1 VTAIWPPDREQ
12 RDQREEGAGAAQRP
26 DGAWFDQD
34 AGPVVRPYALIGGL
48 TRPSGQRLDLLD
60 MVRAARR
67 TTQDPPQLSPEQ
79 AALLQHC
86 QMPAPLAELAADLD
100 LPVGV
105 VRILVGD
112 LRERGLVTIHRAQP
126 AGFSDLKIL
135 QEVVDGLRR
144 I

>member
-1 VTAIWPPDREQ
+1 MTAVQPPGNE
-12 RDQREEGAGAAQRP
+12 
-26 DGAWFDQD
+26 WLDQD
-34 AGPVVRPYALIGGL
+34 AGPVVRPYALTGGL
-48 TRPSGQRLDLLD
+48 TPPPGDERLDLLD

-67 TTQDPPQLSPEQ
+67 AAPDPVQVTPEQ
-79 AALLQHC
+79 ADLLQRC

-105 VRILVGD
+105 VRILVHD

-144 I
+144 L